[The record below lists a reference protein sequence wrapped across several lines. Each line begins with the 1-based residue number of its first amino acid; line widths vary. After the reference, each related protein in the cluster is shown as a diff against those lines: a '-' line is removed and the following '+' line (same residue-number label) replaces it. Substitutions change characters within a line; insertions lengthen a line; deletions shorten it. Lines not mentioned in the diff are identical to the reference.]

1 MLIGCVVLERIVNF
15 KICDILIIANLA
27 IKQPF
32 NQSTT
37 HQTNHILA
45 KKNYQSKLTDFT
57 PTRRTWQIFKRN
69 KAAVAGLAVILISIV
84 MAILGYLIMPD
95 STPLANNMTVQ
106 LGIKKPGS
114 SFMMLRL
121 PKTEPVETFNIFH
134 KMLFGQPSFYRD
146 IPVTGYH
153 FTEDS
158 VQVDEYVG
166 VDDPA
171 EKKTYKLAPP
181 GPLKG
186 ELNSTGVSPKGWRII
201 HKTFWLGTDVYG
213 RDLLS
218 RLILGTRVTLSVG
231 LMSVMISMLL
241 GVTIGATAG
250 YFGGWIDA
258 ALSWLMNILWAL
270 PALLLVIAISFALG
284 KGLWQ
289 IYIAVG
295 LSMWVEV
302 ARLVR
307 GQVLS
312 IKQAEYIEA
321 ARSLGFTDARIIT
334 RHILPNITGPIL
346 VLASSNFSAAILLEA
361 GLSFLG
367 FGAQPPMPTWG
378 SMIKEHYG
386 YIVMDSPYLALIPG
400 LAIMFLVYAFNLVTI
415 GLRDAFD
422 IKSQS
427 TRF

>member
-1 MLIGCVVLERIVNF
+1 
-15 KICDILIIANLA
+15 
-27 IKQPF
+27 
-32 NQSTT
+32 
-37 HQTNHILA
+37 
-45 KKNYQSKLTDFT
+45 LTDIS
-57 PTRRTWQIFKRN
+57 PSQRTWKVFKRN
-69 KAAVAGLAVILISIV
+69 KIAVAGLVFILLTILI
-84 MAILGYLIMPD
+84 AILGYLIMPD
-95 STPLANNMTVQ
+95 STPLANNMTIQ
-106 LGIKKPGS
+106 LSIKKPGS
-114 SFMMLRL
+114 GFMMLRL
-121 PKTEPVETFNIFH
+121 RKSEPVDTVNIFT

-146 IPVTGYH
+146 IPITGYR
-153 FTEDS
+153 FEKDS
-158 VQVDEYVG
+158 VYVDEYIG
-166 VDDPA
+166 AEDKP
-171 EKKTYKLAPP
+171 EKKAYKIPVTQSGASAL
-181 GPLKG
+181 
-186 ELNSTGVSPKGWRII
+186 II
-201 HKTFWLGTDVYG
+201 HKTFWLGTDIYG

-218 RLILGTRVTLSVG
+218 RLILGTRISLSVG
-231 LMSVMISMLL
+231 LMSVIISMLL
-241 GVTIGATAG
+241 GVTIGSVAG

-289 IYIAVG
+289 VFIAVG

-312 IKQAEYIEA
+312 LKQVEYIEA
-321 ARSLGFTDARIIT
+321 ARSLGFNNTRIIS
-334 RHILPNITGPIL
+334 RHILPNIIGPIL
-346 VLASSNFSAAILLEA
+346 VLASSNFASAILLEA

-386 YIVMDSPYLALIPG
+386 YIVMDSPYLAIIPG
-400 LAIMFLVYAFNLVTI
+400 LAIMFLVYAFNLVTV

-427 TRF
+427 TRI